1 MVFAAVGTWWLR
13 ESIPDLNSSPR
24 NFNPDALGV
33 AIASYGKRLA
43 FEANKTTA
51 KFMLQSYLNIP

>member
-24 NFNPDALGV
+24 NFNPDAVGV
-33 AIASYGKRLA
+33 TVATYGKGLA
-43 FEANKTTA
+43 F
-51 KFMLQSYLNIP
+51 